1 MSVPLAV
8 AQLLEEDSADVVR
21 LVILFGLLPRL
32 FSALDF
38 DLLNLNQSVGVLLDC
53 HRLAHLALL
62 ILLAR
67 HDDVSAGHL
76 RTLLGRTGYMGN
88 LALPALGNCGGF
100 AKLDVVD
107 QSHDLL
113 ALW

>member
-21 LVILFGLLPRL
+21 LVVLLGLFPRL
-32 FSALDF
+32 LGALDL
-38 DLLNLNQSVGVLLDC
+38 DLLNLNQRVGVLLDC

-62 ILLAR
+62 VLLAR

-76 RTLLGRTGYMGN
+76 RALLGRAGDVGN
-88 LALPALGNCGGF
+88 LALATLGYCGGL